1 MFKFATKMIGHFSF
15 KNQNDRAFSW
25 SKRATKMIEV
35 ENFFHQNDRL
45 TTTRHTLII
54 ITDVMYASLAS
65 FVQLN

>member
-1 MFKFATKMIGHFSF
+1 MIGHFDL
-15 KNQNDRAFSW
+15 KIQNDRASSR
-25 SKRATKMIEV
+25 SKRATKMIET